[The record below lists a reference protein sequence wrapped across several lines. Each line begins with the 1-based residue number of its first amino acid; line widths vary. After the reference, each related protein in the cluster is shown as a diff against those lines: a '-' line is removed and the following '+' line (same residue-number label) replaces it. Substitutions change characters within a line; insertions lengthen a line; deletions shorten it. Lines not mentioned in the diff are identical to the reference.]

1 MKNSTNSNF
10 DWKNFLLENNP
21 KMQQLKARMTQAT
34 EEEGKLNQE
43 KISLTGSH
51 KLLVD
56 KQNKDEQTSF
66 TLKTNL
72 TQNNK
77 KLDNLDSEIKQIKL
91 KVLEQD
97 NLKETMKLFLGNFSE
112 HKDTL
117 QPIGKNTGYTDVE
130 YEDII
135 DKDLNQ
141 DI

>member
-1 MKNSTNSNF
+1 MKNSTNF
-10 DWKNFLLENNP
+10 DLKNFLLENDP
-21 KMQQLKARMTQAT
+21 KMQQLKARMAQAT

-43 KISLTGSH
+43 KVSLSGSH

-77 KLDNLDSEIKQIKL
+77 KLDNLDNEIKQIKL
-91 KVLEQD
+91 RVLEQD
-97 NLKETMKLFLGNFSE
+97 KLQETMKLFLGNFSE
-112 HKDTL
+112 YKEIL
-117 QPIGKNTGYTDVE
+117 QPVGKNTGYTDIE
-130 YEDII
+130 YDDII

-141 DI
+141 DL

>member
-1 MKNSTNSNF
+1 MKNSTNPNF

-43 KISLTGSH
+43 KVSLSGSH

-56 KQNKDEQTSF
+56 KQNKEEQTSF

-77 KLDNLDSEIKQIKL
+77 KLDNLDNEIKQIKL
-91 KVLEQD
+91 RVLEQD
-97 NLKETMKLFLGNFSE
+97 KLQETMKLFLGNFSE
-112 HKDTL
+112 YKEIL
-117 QPIGKNTGYTDVE
+117 QPVGKNTGYTDIE
-130 YEDII
+130 YDDII

-141 DI
+141 DL

>member
-1 MKNSTNSNF
+1 MKNSTNPNF

-43 KISLTGSH
+43 KVSLSGSH
-51 KLLVD
+51 KLLLD

-77 KLDNLDSEIKQIKL
+77 KLDNLDNEIKQIKL
-91 KVLEQD
+91 RVLEQD
-97 NLKETMKLFLGNFSE
+97 KLQETMKLFLGDFSE
-112 HKDTL
+112 YKEVL
-117 QPIGKNTGYTDVE
+117 QPVGKNTGYTDIE
-130 YEDII
+130 YDDII

-141 DI
+141 DL